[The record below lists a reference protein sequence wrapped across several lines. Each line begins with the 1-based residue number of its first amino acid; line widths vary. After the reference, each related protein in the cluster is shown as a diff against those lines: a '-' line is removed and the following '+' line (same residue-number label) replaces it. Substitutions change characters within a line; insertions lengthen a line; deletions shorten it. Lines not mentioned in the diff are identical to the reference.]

1 MPQKQ
6 LSFFSPLTSFGR
18 SSSNVW
24 MPKCSCELS
33 IRTSAKNLQGSHSEG
48 FLIRTESSLE
58 LFRHELRYMNFGMR
72 LASKNR
78 SPNLEKETFLRLA
91 RPLLF
96 QNARNVNSWMGLAP
110 TSLMNRSHWIVWFV
124 RIVWFVQFVWF
135 RSIQQQ
141 NDFNWRESDSDWM
154 ILANRRR
161 SFWLTEYFEKF
172 GWSLP
177 ASSHSKRVTSSHFEL
192 LIPGI
197 TELLIPSP
205 SYQFTSTKSLIP
217 SLLLITQSLILTQLI
232 PSQKVW
238 RGHPI
243 PTEHVKRPGY

>member
-1 MPQKQ
+1 
-6 LSFFSPLTSFGR
+6 
-18 SSSNVW
+18 
-24 MPKCSCELS
+24 MPKCSCEPS
-33 IRTSAKNLQGSHSEG
+33 IWTSNMNLQGSHSEG
-48 FLIRTESSLE
+48 FLIRTESSLQ
-58 LFRHELRYMNFGMR
+58 LFRHELHYMNFGMR

-110 TSLMNRSHWIVWFV
+110 SDEPNEPVALNRLICSNRLI
-124 RIVWFVQFVWF
+124 
-135 RSIQQQ
+135 RSIRLIPFDPAAKRFQLERKRFRLNDISQQK
-141 NDFNWRESDSDWM
+141 EKL
-154 ILANRRR
+154 LANRILREVR
-161 SFWLTEYFEKF
+161 MVTA
-172 GWSLP
+172 SLESLK
-177 ASSHSKRVTSSHFEL
+177 ASHFEL

-232 PSQKVW
+232 PSQKVR